1 MTRTIIGLLVLVGA
15 CGPRPEHPE
24 VARQLLRAADQNG
37 DGAIS
42 SEEFTALSLP
52 RQGFAPHDTDHDGQL
67 DAVELERAFLSTSP
81 TDFQDE
87 GRRAVHHKYGHPFGG
102 GPGGRKGKR
111 PPGAEAAPPGAPR

>member
-1 MTRTIIGLLVLVGA
+1 MSEHQIPAEARTSPIHGKGCFATR
-15 CGPRPEHPE
+15 
-24 VARQLLRAADQNG
+24 
-37 DGAIS
+37 AIS

-102 GPGGRKGKR
+102 GPGGRKGHVNYSLR
-111 PPGAEAAPPGAPR
+111 CVLPPCP